1 MMLQRFEHHS
11 EFRRHN
17 ASPTK
22 RNSSINVANT
32 FTFIDE
38 PLEDSEVLHVQPDK
52 FDDPDPED
60 AEDRSS
66 PQVDV
71 YDDQEVG
78 IDPLSVHDPLTS
90 QIADLWNSGN
100 QDLRAIAKACRVHI
114 VTVRRKLRECELN

>member
-1 MMLQRFEHHS
+1 MLQRSEHHS

-22 RNSSINVANT
+22 RNSSIDVANT

-66 PQVDV
+66 PLGAESSGLEHDLHWKPGRVK
-71 YDDQEVG
+71 EER
-78 IDPLSVHDPLTS
+78 PASVSSHM
-90 QIADLWNSGN
+90 NSSG
-100 QDLRAIAKACRVHI
+100 
-114 VTVRRKLRECELN
+114 

>member
-1 MMLQRFEHHS
+1 M
-11 EFRRHN
+11 
-17 ASPTK
+17 
-22 RNSSINVANT
+22 ANT

-38 PLEDSEVLHVQPDK
+38 PLEDSEVLHVQPDT
-52 FDDPDPED
+52 FDDSDPED

-66 PQVDV
+66 PQVDA

-100 QDLRAIAKACRVHI
+100 QDPRAIATKCDVHI
-114 VTVRRKLRECELN
+114 ATVRRKLRDCDPI